1 MKNKIILGHGYSL
14 GCLKSVL
21 MIVFLFL
28 VLSASLFA
36 QSDSTS
42 VKMLDSMIVQKQQL
56 EQNYTQ
62 QFQQLEGEQLVLKKE
77 IESRNERLQQIR
89 DTKNQLTGAS
99 IIVRED
105 IKALTERKNKLL
117 KKD

>member
-1 MKNKIILGHGYSL
+1 MKKILL
-14 GCLKSVL
+14 
-21 MIVFLFL
+21 VFLFL
-28 VLSASLFA
+28 VLGSVLVA
-36 QSDSTS
+36 QSDSAS
-42 VKMLDSMIVQKQQL
+42 YKMIDSMIVQKQQL

-62 QFQQLEGEQLVLKKE
+62 QFQQLEGEELVLKKE

-89 DTKNQLTGAS
+89 DAKNQLTGAS